1 MHCDLL
7 GLIQTDIE
15 AGGRCD
21 TLVIMLLSFALW
33 PHNYL
38 VVCLTRLGPHFVLN
52 LFRAYI
58 IANPVNIWDWSSS
71 NDSASQSFR
80 ISQHNNVGV
89 GGNGYSGG
97 SKNKVQLD
105 RGVEW

>member
-1 MHCDLL
+1 MPRPRLVVAFFMNGIVITMHCDLL

-38 VVCLTRLGPHFVLN
+38 VVCLTRLGPHLRRIKFPLLFVL
-52 LFRAYI
+52 I
-58 IANPVNIWDWSSS
+58 EEKMEGP
-71 NDSASQSFR
+71 
-80 ISQHNNVGV
+80 
-89 GGNGYSGG
+89 G
-97 SKNKVQLD
+97 SLK
-105 RGVEW
+105 